1 MRTLGIRPDTDC
13 LTIQN
18 KRMLELRQ
26 YSEKLAERPA
36 PDFQGGGG
44 IGSRSLIPRSF
55 GQSQVVQE
63 VASVQARRRMRN
75 GGLLLQEGMPCRLP
89 LLGPA
94 LDRQSPDAA
103 AVMARPARLCPPP
116 PEVAKSLQHPGPI
129 LLGVRGGK
137 RGMKTGEVGTGR
149 GRLSVGQQ

>member
-18 KRMLELRQ
+18 KREFELRQ

-44 IGSRSLIPRSF
+44 IGIRSLIPRSF

-63 VASVQARRRMRN
+63 IASIQARDRMRN
-75 GGLLLQEGMPCRLP
+75 AALLLHESMPCRLP
-89 LLGPA
+89 LPRPA
-94 LDRQSPDAA
+94 LDRSSFSSA
-103 AVMARPARLCPPP
+103 AVVARPARLCRPP

-129 LLGVRGGK
+129 LLDVRGGK
-137 RGMKTGEVGTGR
+137 RGM
-149 GRLSVGQQ
+149 